1 MIIRYFVAA
10 FIITI
15 IMAIVA
21 FYMLNDWVT
30 SHALALTSYN
40 DWALQAKGWS
50 GLWPTIAV
58 GLIAGLAV
66 GVTLGVLISRKLA
79 NALNKRRELAEIDT
93 QKELDKQRRALAR
106 KEAEIDA
113 RIKSIAEER
122 ISAIQKQADA
132 LAIENEKARTE
143 LLRLK
148 KKSEI
153 IEGRLKG
160 AQQKAARIKKK
171 AQLTSLQEAKP
182 ADGYM

>member
-1 MIIRYFVAA
+1 MIIIYFFAA
-10 FIITI
+10 VII
-15 IMAIVA
+15 IVA
-21 FYMLNDWVT
+21 GYMLNDWVMA
-30 SHALALTSYN
+30 HALAVAT
-40 DWALQAKGWS
+40 DGKWALQADGWS
-50 GLWPTIAV
+50 GLWPLITV
-58 GLIAGLAV
+58 GMIAGLAV

-93 QKELDKQRRALAR
+93 QKELDKQRLALAR

-132 LAIENEKARTE
+132 LAIENEKTRTE

-171 AQLTSLQEAKP
+171 KAQLTSLQEAKP